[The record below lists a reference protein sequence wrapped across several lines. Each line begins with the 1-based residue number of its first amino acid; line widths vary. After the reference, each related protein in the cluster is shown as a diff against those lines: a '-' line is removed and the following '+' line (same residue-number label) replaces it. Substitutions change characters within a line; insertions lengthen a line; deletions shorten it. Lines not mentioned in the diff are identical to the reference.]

1 MKLLF
6 WEGATLV
13 SIALQWVTYNVDG
26 EFNVS
31 PVEQCTTN

>member
-13 SIALQWVTYNVDG
+13 SIALQWVTYNVGGD
-26 EFNVS
+26 FNM
-31 PVEQCTTN
+31 CLL